1 MSHAHDHDPTVPRGA
16 LIAAATLLLFTLAL
30 TGAVRLGLIPQSGD
44 PDGLRAAQNIA
55 ATQQRELRF
64 ADRDDG
70 AVVVTDAA
78 TGEIV
83 MEIGFGQGGFV
94 RATLR
99 RMAKLRAEKQIG
111 SEPPFRLTRWENGA
125 LTLSDPQTGKEA
137 EIQGFGP
144 DHTATFASML
154 QDRPS

>member
-1 MSHAHDHDPTVPRGA
+1 MSHAHDHNPTVPAGA
-16 LIAAATLLLFTLAL
+16 LIAVAVLLLFTLAL
-30 TGAVRLGLIPQSGD
+30 TGAVRLGLFPQSGD
-44 PDGLRAAQNIA
+44 PDGSRAAQNIA
-55 ATQQRELRF
+55 PAQQRELRF
-64 ADRDDG
+64 TDRTDG

-78 TGEIV
+78 TGKTV
-83 MEIGFGQGGFV
+83 MEIGFGEGGFV

-99 RMAKLRAEKQIG
+99 RMAKVRATRNIG
-111 SEPPFRLTRWENGA
+111 AEPPFRLTLWENGA

-154 QDRPS
+154 KEPRS

>member
-1 MSHAHDHDPTVPRGA
+1 MSHAHDHNPTVPPGA
-16 LIAAATLLLFTLAL
+16 LIAAAALLLFTMAL

-44 PDGLRAAQNIA
+44 PDGSRAAQQIA
-55 ATQQRELRF
+55 PAQVRELRF
-64 ADRDDG
+64 ADRADG

-78 TGEIV
+78 TGAKV
-83 MEIGFGQGGFV
+83 MEIGFGEGGFV

-99 RMAKLRAEKQIG
+99 RMAKVRADKQIG
-111 SEPPFRLTRWENGA
+111 SEPPFKLIRWENGA
-125 LTLSDPQTGKEA
+125 LTLTDPQTGKDA

-154 QDRPS
+154 QDGRS